1 MAGSL
6 PFFDRKIIQWATV
19 RHTAMSTTNSTGNA
33 TMPDDLSA
41 HSVTFPA
48 KSMCSGTLSGMAG

>member
-19 RHTAMSTTNSTGNA
+19 RHTANSTGNA

-41 HSVTFPA
+41 HSVTFPS